1 MRFEMKSFCLCIL
14 ALLLFG
20 RANGA
25 EPRLLNGVIA
35 RVNDVIITLKDVQ
48 NRMAAD
54 LQFLERQYGAQPSV
68 FEEKLSKLRADTVR
82 DLVEEQLIL
91 NEFKTAG
98 YKLPESFLE
107 DRVNKDIERMFGD
120 RVTLTKTLQAQ
131 GMTFETYRKRVHE
144 RTIIGMM
151 ERQNVPQD
159 PVISPTKIETY
170 FVQNRDKFKVGDQVK
185 LRMIVVTNQPS
196 GSFYSPEKLAAEI
209 VSKLN
214 EGASFAEMAR
224 IYSQGSQSSEGGDWG
239 WLERSVLRADLAEKA
254 FALKRGE
261 RTGVITAA
269 DGYYIMLAEDTRPA
283 HVKLLSEVRDEIE
296 STLKSEE
303 KERLR
308 KKWIE
313 RMKNKSFVSYF

>member
-1 MRFEMKSFCLCIL
+1 MRFEMKRFCLCIL
-14 ALLLFG
+14 AWWLCA
-20 RANGA
+20 RVDGA

-48 NRMAAD
+48 NRMASD
-54 LQFLERQYGAQPSV
+54 LQFLERQYAAQPQV
-68 FEEKLSKLRADTVR
+68 FEEKISKLRADTVR

-91 NEFKTAG
+91 TEFKTAG

-131 GMTFETYRKRVHE
+131 GMTFESYRKRVHE
-144 RTIIGMM
+144 RTIIRMM
-151 ERQNVPQD
+151 EQQNVPQD
-159 PVISPTKIETY
+159 PVVSPTKIEMY
-170 FVQNRDKFKVGDQVK
+170 FVQNREKFKVGDQVK

-209 VSKLN
+209 VSKLS

-239 WLERSVLRADLAEKA
+239 WLERTVLRADLAEKA

-261 RTGVITAA
+261 RSGVITAP
-269 DGYYIMLAEDTRPA
+269 DGFYIMLAEDTRPA

-296 STLKSEE
+296 STLKADE